1 MELFV
6 HFDKSITNIFV
17 SLVTKHDNM
26 ITSRTPSMLL
36 LSSNIAFHDIGKI
49 GRSERKEKILQRT
62 RAPSMLIS
70 SNIAFHDI
78 GKIGRSERKEKLYT
92 RKKGTEQRTRSVYYS
107 DYLFT
112 TASLCSAAATGA
124 YIGNNTA
131 FGKKLSG
138 PVCSMLMGYVL
149 KINPIYSA
157 NLEITGSIRLI
168 VSALATPMILQ
179 GANLSAIRN
188 TFNTLLKPFVTVAFV
203 TIFGGFVA
211 AKLFLKNEIL
221 KPLSAALIAKNIGS
235 GINYIATCRA
245 LGVSPHLQSQGLV
258 VDNVLA
264 FIYFPIVH
272 IFGDRYTQKRNMKEE
287 EEEGAPTDFSTEDV
301 KTSLAL
307 TFAILAASHIEAEFW
322 STILEGVDSSR
333 LFLPIATVF
342 SILTATFLN
351 FKSNVVN
358 AGNFI
363 GQCLLYIF
371 FASAGLSSPPLGQ
384 AFTNDPELLYF
395 ACTMYA
401 IHLFAIG
408 FLFSSREILVASNA
422 GIGGPATAAAFA
434 KAKHWK
440 ELIAP
445 AILVGNVGN
454 AFATF
459 IALIFSS
466 FV

>member
-49 GRSERKEKILQRT
+49 GRSERKEK
-62 RAPSMLIS
+62 
-70 SNIAFHDI
+70 
-78 GKIGRSERKEKLYT
+78 LYT
-92 RKKGTEQRTRSVYYS
+92 RKKRTEQRTRAVYYS

-235 GINYIATCRA
+235 GINYIATCQT

-272 IFGDRYTQKRNMKEE
+272 IFGDRYTQKRNMK

-371 FASAGLSSPPLGQ
+371 FASAGLSSPPLGH

>member
-36 LSSNIAFHDIGKI
+36 LSSNIGFHDIGKM
-49 GRSERKEKILQRT
+49 GRGERKEKIY
-62 RAPSMLIS
+62 I
-70 SNIAFHDI
+70 
-78 GKIGRSERKEKLYT
+78 
-92 RKKGTEQRTRSVYYS
+92 RKKGTEQRTRAVYYS

-235 GINYIATCRA
+235 GINYIATCQTF
-245 LGVSPHLQSQGLV
+245 GVSPHLQSQGLV

-272 IFGDRYTQKRNMKEE
+272 IFGDRYTQKGNMK

-307 TFAILAASHIEAEFW
+307 TFAILVASHIEAEFW

-371 FASAGLSSPPLGQ
+371 FASAGLSSPPLGH

-395 ACTMYA
+395 VCTMFA
-401 IHLFAIG
+401 IHLFAVG

-445 AILVGNVGN
+445 AILVGNIGN

>member
-49 GRSERKEKILQRT
+49 GRSERKEK
-62 RAPSMLIS
+62 
-70 SNIAFHDI
+70 
-78 GKIGRSERKEKLYT
+78 LYT
-92 RKKGTEQRTRSVYYS
+92 RKKRTEQRTRAVYYS

-235 GINYIATCRA
+235 GINYIATCQT

-371 FASAGLSSPPLGQ
+371 FASAGLSSPPLGH

>member
-92 RKKGTEQRTRSVYYS
+92 RKKRTEQRTRAVYYS

-235 GINYIATCRA
+235 GINYIATCQT

-287 EEEGAPTDFSTEDV
+287 EGAPTDFSTEDV

-307 TFAILAASHIEAEFW
+307 TFAILATSHIEAEFW

-371 FASAGLSSPPLGQ
+371 FASAGLSSPPLGH

>member
-1 MELFV
+1 M
-6 HFDKSITNIFV
+6 
-17 SLVTKHDNM
+17 
-26 ITSRTPSMLL
+26 
-36 LSSNIAFHDIGKI
+36 
-49 GRSERKEKILQRT
+49 GRGERKEKILQRT
-62 RAPSMLIS
+62 RAPSMLILR
-70 SNIAFHDI
+70 NVAFHD
-78 GKIGRSERKEKLYT
+78 KLGRNERKEKLYT
-92 RKKGTEQRTRSVYYS
+92 RKKGTEQLTRAVYYS
-107 DYLFT
+107 DYIFT

-149 KINPIYSA
+149 KMNPIYSA

-203 TIFGGFVA
+203 TIFGGFVG

-235 GINYIATCRA
+235 GINYIATCQA
-245 LGVSPHLQSQGLV
+245 LGVSPYLQSQGLV

-287 EEEGAPTDFSTEDV
+287 EEEGASTDFSTEDV

-342 SILTATFLN
+342 SILTRLFSTLRAMSSTLGT
-351 FKSNVVN
+351 SSVSV
-358 AGNFI
+358 
-363 GQCLLYIF
+363 CYIF
-371 FASAGLSSPPLGQ
+371 FASAGLSSPPLGH

>member
-49 GRSERKEKILQRT
+49 GRSERKER
-62 RAPSMLIS
+62 
-70 SNIAFHDI
+70 
-78 GKIGRSERKEKLYT
+78 LYT
-92 RKKGTEQRTRSVYYS
+92 RKKRTEQRTRAVYYS

-235 GINYIATCRA
+235 GINYIATCQT

-272 IFGDRYTQKRNMKEE
+272 IFGDRYTQKRNMK

-371 FASAGLSSPPLGQ
+371 FASAGLSSPPLGH

>member
-1 MELFV
+1 
-6 HFDKSITNIFV
+6 
-17 SLVTKHDNM
+17 
-26 ITSRTPSMLL
+26 
-36 LSSNIAFHDIGKI
+36 
-49 GRSERKEKILQRT
+49 
-62 RAPSMLIS
+62 
-70 SNIAFHDI
+70 
-78 GKIGRSERKEKLYT
+78 
-92 RKKGTEQRTRSVYYS
+92 
-107 DYLFT
+107 
-112 TASLCSAAATGA
+112 
-124 YIGNNTA
+124 
-131 FGKKLSG
+131 
-138 PVCSMLMGYVL
+138 MLMGYVL

-235 GINYIATCRA
+235 GINYIATCQA

-287 EEEGAPTDFSTEDV
+287 EEEGASTDFSTEDV

-322 STILEGVDSSR
+322 STILEGMDSSR

-371 FASAGLSSPPLGQ
+371 FASAGLSSPPLGH

>member
-1 MELFV
+1 
-6 HFDKSITNIFV
+6 
-17 SLVTKHDNM
+17 
-26 ITSRTPSMLL
+26 
-36 LSSNIAFHDIGKI
+36 
-49 GRSERKEKILQRT
+49 
-62 RAPSMLIS
+62 
-70 SNIAFHDI
+70 
-78 GKIGRSERKEKLYT
+78 
-92 RKKGTEQRTRSVYYS
+92 
-107 DYLFT
+107 
-112 TASLCSAAATGA
+112 
-124 YIGNNTA
+124 
-131 FGKKLSG
+131 
-138 PVCSMLMGYVL
+138 MLMGYVL
-149 KINPIYSA
+149 KMNPIYSA

-203 TIFGGFVA
+203 TIFGGFVG

-235 GINYIATCRA
+235 GINYIATCQA
-245 LGVSPHLQSQGLV
+245 LGVSPYLQSQGLV

-264 FIYFPIVH
+264 FIYFPIVY
-272 IFGDRYTQKRNMKEE
+272 IFGDRYIQKRNMKEE

-371 FASAGLSSPPLGQ
+371 FASAGLSSPPLGH
-384 AFTNDPELLYF
+384 AFTNDLELLYF

>member
-1 MELFV
+1 LCQFRY
-6 HFDKSITNIFV
+6 NFV
-17 SLVTKHDNM
+17 SLITKHDNM

-36 LSSNIAFHDIGKI
+36 LSSNIAFHNIAKM
-49 GRSERKEKILQRT
+49 GRGERKEKILQRT
-62 RAPSMLIS
+62 RAPSMLILR
-70 SNIAFHDI
+70 NVAFHD
-78 GKIGRSERKEKLYT
+78 KLGRNERKEKLYT
-92 RKKGTEQRTRSVYYS
+92 RKKGTEQLTRAVYYS
-107 DYLFT
+107 DYIFT

-149 KINPIYSA
+149 KMNPIYSA

-203 TIFGGFVA
+203 TIFGGFVG

-235 GINYIATCRA
+235 GINYIATCQA
-245 LGVSPHLQSQGLV
+245 LGVSPYLQSQGLV

-264 FIYFPIVH
+264 FIYFPIVY
-272 IFGDRYTQKRNMKEE
+272 IFGDRYIQKRNMKEEE

-371 FASAGLSSPPLGQ
+371 FASAGLSSPPLGH
-384 AFTNDPELLYF
+384 AFTNDLELLYF

>member
-1 MELFV
+1 MCQFRY
-6 HFDKSITNIFV
+6 NFV
-17 SLVTKHDNM
+17 SLITKHDNM

-36 LSSNIAFHDIGKI
+36 LSSNIAFHNIAKM
-49 GRSERKEKILQRT
+49 GRGERKEKILQRT
-62 RAPSMLIS
+62 RAPSMLILR
-70 SNIAFHDI
+70 NVAFHD
-78 GKIGRSERKEKLYT
+78 KLGRNERKEKLYT
-92 RKKGTEQRTRSVYYS
+92 RKKGTEQRTRAVYYS
-107 DYLFT
+107 DYIFT

-149 KINPIYSA
+149 KMNPIYSA

-203 TIFGGFVA
+203 TIFGGFVG

-235 GINYIATCRA
+235 GINYIATCQA
-245 LGVSPHLQSQGLV
+245 LGVSPYLQSQGLV

-264 FIYFPIVH
+264 FIYFPIVY
-272 IFGDRYTQKRNMKEE
+272 IFGDRYIQKRNMKE

-371 FASAGLSSPPLGQ
+371 FASAGLSSPPLGH
-384 AFTNDPELLYF
+384 AFTNDLELLYF

>member
-1 MELFV
+1 M
-6 HFDKSITNIFV
+6 
-17 SLVTKHDNM
+17 
-26 ITSRTPSMLL
+26 
-36 LSSNIAFHDIGKI
+36 
-49 GRSERKEKILQRT
+49 KE
-62 RAPSMLIS
+62 
-70 SNIAFHDI
+70 
-78 GKIGRSERKEKLYT
+78 E
-92 RKKGTEQRTRSVYYS
+92 
-107 DYLFT
+107 
-112 TASLCSAAATGA
+112 
-124 YIGNNTA
+124 
-131 FGKKLSG
+131 
-138 PVCSMLMGYVL
+138 
-149 KINPIYSA
+149 
-157 NLEITGSIRLI
+157 
-168 VSALATPMILQ
+168 
-179 GANLSAIRN
+179 
-188 TFNTLLKPFVTVAFV
+188 
-203 TIFGGFVA
+203 
-211 AKLFLKNEIL
+211 
-221 KPLSAALIAKNIGS
+221 
-235 GINYIATCRA
+235 
-245 LGVSPHLQSQGLV
+245 
-258 VDNVLA
+258 
-264 FIYFPIVH
+264 
-272 IFGDRYTQKRNMKEE
+272 EE

-371 FASAGLSSPPLGQ
+371 FASAGLSSPPLGH
-384 AFTNDPELLYF
+384 AFTNDLELLYF

-434 KAKHWK
+434 KHWK

>member
-1 MELFV
+1 
-6 HFDKSITNIFV
+6 
-17 SLVTKHDNM
+17 
-26 ITSRTPSMLL
+26 MLL
-36 LSSNIAFHDIGKI
+36 L
-49 GRSERKEKILQRT
+49 
-62 RAPSMLIS
+62 S

-92 RKKGTEQRTRSVYYS
+92 RKKRTEQRTRAVYYS

-149 KINPIYSA
+149 KINHIYSA

-203 TIFGGFVA
+203 TILGGFVA

-235 GINYIATCRA
+235 GINYIATCQT

-371 FASAGLSSPPLGQ
+371 FASAGLSSPPLGH
-384 AFTNDPELLYF
+384 AFTNDLELLYF